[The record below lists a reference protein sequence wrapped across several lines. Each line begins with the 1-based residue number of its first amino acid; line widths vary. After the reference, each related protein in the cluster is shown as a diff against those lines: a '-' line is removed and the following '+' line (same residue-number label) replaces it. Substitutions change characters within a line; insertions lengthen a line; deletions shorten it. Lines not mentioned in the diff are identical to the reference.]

1 MVVTENQ
8 TLTEPSM
15 FDAKQLLNQ
24 IAGNFSS
31 PGADSSATGGIT
43 GKGLAG
49 GALAG
54 GLAGLLAGTKTGRK
68 IGKHAI
74 TYGGTAL
81 LGGLAYKAWRDWQQ
95 GNDAGA
101 STDPTL
107 TEPPAESPFVPARG
121 QERQLNQALL
131 RAMVAAAKA
140 DGEIDE
146 LEQRRILQHLARDD
160 VDDDDRAFVQQ
171 LLREPTDI
179 EAIVRE
185 ARCPETA
192 AELYAAS
199 LIAID
204 PSGPVERGYLGML
217 AARLNL
223 DQALVEHLHTTVAQA
238 KDYAASIR

>member
-1 MVVTENQ
+1 
-8 TLTEPSM
+8 M

-24 IAGNFSS
+24 ISGSLGNPDAGS
-31 PGADSSATGGIT
+31 PPTGGIS

-68 IGKHAI
+68 IGKQAI
-74 TYGGTAL
+74 AYGGTAL

-95 GNDAGA
+95 GKQVAA

-107 TEPPAESPFVPARG
+107 TAPPADSPFVPHLG
-121 QERQLNQALL
+121 QEQQLNRALL

-146 LEQRRILQHLARDD
+146 LEQRRILQHLERDN

-171 LLREPTDI
+171 LLHEPADI
-179 EAIVRE
+179 EAVVRE

-204 PSGPVERGYLGML
+204 PTRPAERGYLTML
-217 AARLNL
+217 AARLGL
-223 DQALVEHLHTTVAQA
+223 DQALVDHLQATVAQA
-238 KDYAASIR
+238 KDYAAGVR

>member
-1 MVVTENQ
+1 
-8 TLTEPSM
+8 M

-24 IAGNFSS
+24 ISGSLGNQA
-31 PGADSSATGGIT
+31 ADSAPTGGISA
-43 GKGLAG
+43 KGLAG

-68 IGKHAI
+68 IGKQAI

-95 GNDAGA
+95 GRQVAS

-107 TEPPAESPFVPARG
+107 TEPPADSPFVPDLG
-121 QERQLNQALL
+121 QEQQLNRALL

-146 LEQRRILQHLARDD
+146 LEQRRIVQHLERDS
-160 VDDDDRAFVQQ
+160 VDNDDRDYVQR
-171 LLREPTDI
+171 LLREPADI
-179 EAIVRE
+179 EAVVRE

-204 PSGPVERGYLGML
+204 PARPAERGYLAML
-217 AARLNL
+217 AARLGL
-223 DQALVEHLHTTVAQA
+223 EPALVEHLQATVAQA
-238 KDYAASIR
+238 KDYAASVR